1 MHQKHY
7 FTALTAMLAQEYC
20 CTPEDFQKSENI
32 LTPTALVTKGRIYNQ
47 KRHFFHMATTGGN
60 AVISASPK
68 LHPFLHQWMQCQP
81 GHALFQI
88 PNLILLEQELQ
99 KHGYHLTETYHMFLP
114 TSQALEVPT
123 RQDCSVVW
131 LTQEELLP
139 FYGNPSFPNAICP
152 EYTPDRPDVL
162 AVCAYH
168 GTQLMGMAG
177 CSEDM
182 AGWLQIGIDVLPEY
196 RSKGLGTYLVTLLR
210 NRILQELHAIPFYGT
225 SIANYHSWNIAIRS
239 GFRPAWLE
247 ICAEKPNL

>member
-7 FTALTAMLAQEYC
+7 FKALTAMLAQEYC
-20 CTPEDFQKSENI
+20 CTPEDFQRSENI
-32 LTPTALVTKGRIYNQ
+32 LTPTVLVTKGRIYNQ

-68 LHPFLHQWMQCQP
+68 LHPFLHQWVQCQP

-88 PNLILLEQELQ
+88 PHLIPLEQELQ

-114 TSQALEVPT
+114 TSQALDIPP
-123 RQDCSVVW
+123 RQDCSAVW

-139 FYGNPSFPNAICP
+139 FYGSPSFPNAICP
-152 EYTPDRPDVL
+152 ECTPNRPDVL

-210 NRILQELHAIPFYGT
+210 NRILQDLHAIPFYGT

-247 ICAEKPNL
+247 ICAERPNS

>member
-68 LHPFLHQWMQCQP
+68 LHPFLHQWVQCQP

-114 TSQALEVPT
+114 TSQALDIPP
-123 RQDCSVVW
+123 RQDCSAVW

-139 FYGNPSFPNAICP
+139 FYGSPSFPNAICP
-152 EYTPDRPDVL
+152 ECTPNRPDVL

-168 GTQLMGMAG
+168 
-177 CSEDM
+177 
-182 AGWLQIGIDVLPEY
+182 
-196 RSKGLGTYLVTLLR
+196 
-210 NRILQELHAIPFYGT
+210 
-225 SIANYHSWNIAIRS
+225 
-239 GFRPAWLE
+239 
-247 ICAEKPNL
+247 